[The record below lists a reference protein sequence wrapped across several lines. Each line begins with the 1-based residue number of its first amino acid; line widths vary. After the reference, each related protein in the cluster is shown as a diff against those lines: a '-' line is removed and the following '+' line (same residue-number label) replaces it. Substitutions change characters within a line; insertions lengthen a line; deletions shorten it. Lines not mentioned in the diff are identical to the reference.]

1 MGTAVCALMPDAII
15 YKGLPKTASVVTPRH
30 ELRRGLQ
37 PSEHRALL
45 VAGAAVALAAG
56 VAVGAVH
63 HGAVSLQSRIRVGAR
78 HLFSGFASLI
88 FDGATVEVEDRRQDC
103 GERRMVAIGVADDF
117 HLTVLYTDRVTAN
130 RTARRI
136 ISARRSNRRERQIYR
151 TAPIQ
156 GDKA

>member
-1 MGTAVCALMPDAII
+1 MPDVIWNM
-15 YKGLPKTASVVTPRH
+15 GLPETASVVTPRH

-63 HGAVSLQSRIRVGAR
+63 HHGGVSLQSRIRVGAR
-78 HLFSGFASLI
+78 HLVSGLASPI
-88 FDGATVEVEDRRQDC
+88 FDGATVEVEDGRQDY
-103 GERRMVAIGVADDF
+103 GERRMVANGVADDI

-136 ISARRSNRRERQIYR
+136 ISARRSNRRERQVYR

-156 GDKA
+156 GVEA